1 MMMVYP
7 SHKEKLF
14 FMSFIDLFFINGM
27 GCYVTYYLCLGLA
40 PVVRSVRTYGADVPH
55 NMFLWC
61 FTSQ

>member
-27 GCYVTYYLCLGLA
+27 RCYVAYYSC
-40 PVVRSVRTYGADVPH
+40 
-55 NMFLWC
+55 
-61 FTSQ
+61 

>member
-27 GCYVTYYLCLGLA
+27 RRYVTYNSC
-40 PVVRSVRTYGADVPH
+40 
-55 NMFLWC
+55 
-61 FTSQ
+61 